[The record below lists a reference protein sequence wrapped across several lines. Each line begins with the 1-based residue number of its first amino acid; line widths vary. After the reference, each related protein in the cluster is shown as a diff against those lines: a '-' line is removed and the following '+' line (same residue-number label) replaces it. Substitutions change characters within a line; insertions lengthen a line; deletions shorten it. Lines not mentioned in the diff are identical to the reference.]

1 MQKCAHL
8 VDKMLSNAYFA
19 ANIRFDAAKNERAT
33 KLQNFANFANLT
45 PIQGQRRTE
54 LRALCALRALGG
66 PVDGPRLR
74 ALAGAMPAPSR
85 GGGAPRL
92 PGAERVFL
100 EFRQTFWK
108 HGVKFRLYRD
118 HYSKNKIN

>member
-1 MQKCAHL
+1 
-8 VDKMLSNAYFA
+8 MLSNAYFA

-33 KLQNFANFANLT
+33 KLQNFAKLNFANFANLT
-45 PIQGQRRTE
+45 HIQGQRRTE

-92 PGAERVFL
+92 PGAEQVFL

-118 HYSKNKIN
+118 RYSKSKIN